1 VEIRAPAAAIALTT
15 LVCVVAIGS
24 SEPLRGTSGEPAETP
39 QRSPEPVVAPPAE
52 FPVEG
57 ALPPEVFV
65 FEEESWWPP
74 GWLRWIIVLVL
85 LSALVGMALL
95 IVRALPSLGPLRW
108 RRTRREPEPDE
119 APAAGAVSEGGDV
132 DVAQLAVE
140 AALEPLRDPADP
152 RAAVIAAYA
161 RMERVLAE
169 RELGRRAP
177 EAPREY
183 LTRVLGE
190 RGMPERS
197 LITLTDMF
205 EEARFSR
212 HPIPDSAPRRAF
224 GELEHARAAL
234 AAEQPQPDA

>member
-1 VEIRAPAAAIALTT
+1 VEIRAAAAAIALTT

-24 SEPLRGTSGEPAETP
+24 SEPLRGTTGEPAEAP
-39 QRSPEPVVAPPAE
+39 QRSPDPVVAPPAE
-52 FPVEG
+52 FPVRG

-65 FEEESWWPP
+65 FEEDSGPRV
-74 GWLRWIIVLVL
+74 WLRWIIVLVL
-85 LSALVGMALL
+85 LTALVAMGVL
-95 IVRALPSLGPLRW
+95 IVRALLSLGPLRW
-108 RRTRREPEPDE
+108 RRTSREPEPDE
-119 APAAGAVSEGGDV
+119 AQAAGAVSVVEDA
-132 DVAQLAVE
+132 DVARRAVE
-140 AALEPLRDPADP
+140 AALEPLRDPANP

-161 RMERVLAE
+161 GMERVLAE

-212 HPIPDSAPRRAF
+212 HPIPDSAPRRAL

-234 AAEQPQPDA
+234 AGRGD

>member
-1 VEIRAPAAAIALTT
+1 VEIRAAAAAIALTT

-24 SEPLRGTSGEPAETP
+24 SEPLRGASGEPAETP
-39 QRSPEPVVAPPAE
+39 QRSPNPVVAPPAE
-52 FPVEG
+52 FPVPG

-65 FEEESWWPP
+65 FEEDSGSA
-74 GWLRWIIVLVL
+74 GWLRWIVALVL
-85 LSALVGMALL
+85 LSALVAMGVL

-108 RRTRREPEPDE
+108 RRTTREPEPDE
-119 APAAGAVSEGGDV
+119 AEPSGAVSEVEDA
-132 DVAQLAVE
+132 DVARRAVE

-212 HPIPDSAPRRAF
+212 HPIPDSAPGRAL

-234 AAEQPQPDA
+234 AAEHPQPHG